1 MDLSNDLISKFV
13 KITNDADK
21 QKSKEGTVY
30 GTAVKYDGGMY
41 VKIDGSDLL
50 TPVDTTADIQDNER
64 VTITIK
70 DHNATVTG
78 NITSPSANE
87 GTVTN
92 KVTEA
97 VDGIEDKVMTNV
109 EVLVDGVTST
119 VSKTYQTKS
128 DMDNYPTTTQM
139 NSAINQKADSITL
152 TVSETYQTKSDM
164 DNYPTT
170 TQMNSAISQ
179 KADSITSTVSKTY
192 QTKSDMNNYPT
203 TTQMNSAINQ
213 KADSITSTVSK
224 TYTTKSELNSETSAL
239 ESSIS
244 TVSQTAN
251 KVSWIIKSGT
261 SSTNMTLTDKV
272 YSLVSSNISLSA
284 DKIDLHG
291 YVTANENF
299 KIDTSGNMTAKN
311 GTFSGTINGGS
322 IDINGKFKVS
332 TSGALTTESTIAA
345 NGGIYTY
352 QDIRGL
358 DDTYGT
364 GGLTLVSG
372 TGHVCLRSEAPAHSV
387 YIQPASGEAYI
398 TYPSSSDLADLRL
411 KNLFCDQTNGT
422 YGNFGSLQLYA
433 TNPYLEVMYGYG
445 VIRVVD
451 RNHLY
456 LQTGGD
462 TGGDTSAEIRCTR
475 YKDATNYVNIRA
487 HNVCAENAVYANGV
501 NVSSDRARKRDIE
514 LYSTD
519 ALHEVCTTP
528 VYTYHLDTDKDEE
541 LKRIGIIM
549 QEAPLD
555 AIDLTGKGVDLYQ
568 MVTMLWRA
576 VQQQQEMIKEL
587 KGE

>member
-139 NSAINQKADSITL
+139 DSAISQKADSITL

-192 QTKSDMNNYPT
+192 
-203 TTQMNSAINQ
+203 
-213 KADSITSTVSK
+213 
-224 TYTTKSELNSETSAL
+224 TTKSELNSETSAL
-239 ESSIS
+239 ENSIS

-322 IDINGKFKVS
+322 IDINGEFKVS

-345 NGGIYTY
+345 KGGIYTS

-372 TGHVCLRSEAPAHSV
+372 TGHVCLRSEAVAHSV
-387 YIQPASGEAYI
+387 YIQPASGEALI
-398 TYPSSSDLADLRL
+398 TYPSSNDLADLRL
-411 KNLFCDQTNGT
+411 KYLFSEQTNGT

-433 TNPYLEVMYGYG
+433 TNPYLEVMHGYG
-445 VIRVVD
+445 IIRVVD

-456 LQTGGD
+456 LQTGGNA
-462 TGGDTSAEIRCTR
+462 GGDTSAEIRCTG
-475 YKDATNYVNIRA
+475 YKDVSNYVNIRA
-487 HNVCAENAVYANGV
+487 HNVCAQNAVYANGV